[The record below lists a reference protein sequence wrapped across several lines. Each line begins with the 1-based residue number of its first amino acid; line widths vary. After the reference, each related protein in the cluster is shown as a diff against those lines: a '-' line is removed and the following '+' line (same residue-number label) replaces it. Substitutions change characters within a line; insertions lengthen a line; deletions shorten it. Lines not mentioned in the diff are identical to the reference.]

1 MKTNLRTVTLLLWG
15 LGAGA
20 CGPQEDSVPESSAGA
35 IAKLSQGLVTERW
48 GYACSGKL
56 RAYAAVDRYDVNCI
70 ASIVQFDDRELIIS
84 PSGRRVGGVVCVRIL
99 DGISNPLKCEVPG
112 GLDPSYPT
120 ATWITSAFLPHNGY
134 PCEVTAYASIDG
146 YGQDCHAPA
155 AQTASASVSETR
167 YR

>member
-1 MKTNLRTVTLLLWG
+1 MKTNLLTVTLLLWG
-15 LGAGA
+15 LSASA
-20 CGPQEDSVPESSAGA
+20 CGPQEDSVAESSAGA

-48 GYACSGKL
+48 GHACGGKL
-56 RAYAAVDRYDVNCI
+56 RAYAAVDRYDVGCI

>member
-1 MKTNLRTVTLLLWG
+1 MKTNLLTVTLLLWG
-15 LGAGA
+15 LSAGA

-48 GYACSGKL
+48 GHACGGKL
-56 RAYAAVDRYDVNCI
+56 RAYAAVDRYDVGCI

-112 GLDPSYPT
+112 SRDLRYPT

-134 PCEVTAYASIDG
+134 PCEVTAYASIEG
-146 YGQDCHAPA
+146 YGQDCHVA
-155 AQTASASVSETR
+155 ADTTASAALSETR